1 MALNIVCFP
10 LWAQKTWLNR
20 LDLYIGNGFCCKGF
34 LSADG
39 MYGREVVL
47 LSPET
52 RKTHTRQ
59 ALSLSHL
66 NVQTGKCLFIY
77 IARNRH
83 FWDLEP
89 LLCWRLTVKTFM
101 LFACVGQSSLLPE
114 GPVIAFRNRSIY
126 LKWCYKT
133 CFMQARQLWKIE
145 ALEIFADEQALYKSI
160 AKHRK
165 LLAVRYFT

>member
-1 MALNIVCFP
+1 M
-10 LWAQKTWLNR
+10 WAQKTWLNR
-20 LDLYIGNGFCCKGF
+20 LDLYIGNGFCYEGF
-34 LSADG
+34 LSADC

-59 ALSLSHL
+59 TLSLSRL
-66 NVQTGKCLFIY
+66 SVQTVNFLFIY

-83 FWDLEP
+83 FWDLKP
-89 LLCWRLTVKTFM
+89 LLCWCLTLKTFM

-126 LKWCYKT
+126 VKWCYNKI
-133 CFMQARQLWKIE
+133 CFMQARKLRKIE
-145 ALEIFADEQALYKSI
+145 ALEIFANEQALYKSI
-160 AKHRK
+160 AKHCK
-165 LLAVRYFT
+165 LLAVWYFI